1 MNIYFIRHSDAENS
15 SITTKD
21 FERKLTEGGIE
32 KIRKSAEGWKHV
44 ISSFDY
50 VVSSP
55 LLRSLQ
61 TAEQILDVYNLD
73 KSKLIIDKRLKSGSD
88 LDDIIEI
95 ANSLNE
101 DEIAFVGHQPEF
113 SEHVSELISQTY
125 AYIDFKK
132 AAIAKINFYNK
143 VKKGKGLLEFL
154 IPPQIF
160 K

>member
-44 ISSFDY
+44 IPSFDY

-61 TAEQILDVYNLD
+61 TAEQILDIYDLD